1 MTNRDILGLNSR
13 LDDTLSDSE
22 SENSISLNTL
32 NLDSD
37 VSLKQMKIKK
47 TILSSKLF
55 SVLSV
60 TELKPFRRLL
70 KFIQSIKF
78 DHN

>member
-1 MTNRDILGLNSR
+1 MTNIDILGLYSP

-37 VSLKQMKIKK
+37 DSLKHMKK
-47 TILSSKLF
+47 
-55 SVLSV
+55 
-60 TELKPFRRLL
+60 RRT
-70 KFIQSIKF
+70 
-78 DHN
+78 

>member
-37 VSLKQMKIKK
+37 VSLKQMKKKK

-55 SVLSV
+55 LVLSV

>member
-55 SVLSV
+55 LVLSV